1 MNCCAAALIYH
12 PVQRHMLGRVTGKGS
27 NQKPETRVAL
37 LPVPAQ
43 GERKNI
49 LFLVSMYSFQCFTM
63 HETKI
68 LHLNVSQK
76 KYFRECKKF
85 SLWLLV

>member
-1 MNCCAAALIYH
+1 
-12 PVQRHMLGRVTGKGS
+12 MLGCQTGKGS

-49 LFLVSMYSFQCFTM
+49 IFLVSMYSFQCFTM
-63 HETKI
+63 HEII
-68 LHLNVSQK
+68 LRL
-76 KYFRECKKF
+76 
-85 SLWLLV
+85 